1 MTVPN
6 RLNELKNQTELTGL
20 NFVFVSDAKFDGTG
34 FLVNLHLYFYPT
46 QKKTQ
51 TRTIVKKPKQILG
64 PGPLDNKKIII
75 QSVVDKNSPKV
86 KIKGNKWEKDYL
98 KIIVYLTPNNAFG
111 EYDLKIDHPDIDYY
125 FNTVQFNFQAGCE
138 FDVDCKPD
146 SALDAKDAQKD
157 YPVDYLARDFY
168 SFRQALLEFANLK
181 YPEWEDRSEADV
193 GIMLIEVMS
202 ALGDE
207 LAYYQDCIGRE
218 AHLETASMRRSVR
231 RHARLVD
238 YSMHG
243 GLAASTLLCLQAKKD
258 DDINAGAK
266 VCNADRSVVFEIGC
280 RIKETMEGK
289 SYPIKKGRNELSPY
303 TWDEDDVWLTAGS
316 NYLFLK
322 GRQKSLLSKGDW
334 LILEEN
340 IDTPSHTRH
349 PIAVQLNKKPTLQK
363 DKLLKKWCTRIEWH
377 QHQAQNEDINLKG
390 LKIRGNILPATAG
403 KTFSKYFSAGALPGN
418 YPSKIDGK
426 NIFRAVEREGP
437 NGNIIYLFSLKET
450 ENNRLAFLEEDF
462 GGDNPRAARAEVDL
476 KEMEYKNNAWDE
488 KTTLKW
494 EWRRSFFGDEF
505 SQPSSSQST
514 DPHFTLDDG
523 IYKKVVTY
531 NHEGKEIIHT
541 DLASGKGYTLRFGDG
556 EFGMQPKEGA
566 VFKVTYRV
574 IQEGDSNVNQN
585 TLVQFDSQYDDLIE
599 SIRNPFPVSND
610 IEAETVEEV
619 KHKAPYAYQ
628 LEAFRAVTR
637 DDYARAAE
645 KLEWVQRAGAAFR
658 WTGSW
663 LSAFVTADPLG
674 AIHID
679 DNQKKQLTAILDR
692 YRQSGREVCVKDPTY
707 ADLDIEID
715 ICAEADA
722 YPNEVKERVVIALA
736 GDENKGSGSGFFAP
750 DNFTF
755 GSSLRLGDLESRIKS
770 VEGVKAV
777 KSIKIGRRGWH
788 EPRIMTDLTY
798 DVEMNEIIRVEN
810 DPRNPD
816 RGSLTINAKNG
827 A

>member
-1 MTVPN
+1 MAVPN

-20 NFVFVSDAKFDGTG
+20 NFVFVGDSKFDGKG
-34 FLVNLHLYFYPT
+34 FLVNLHLYFHPT
-46 QKKTQ
+46 KKTL
-51 TRTIVKKPKQILG
+51 TGPTEKKPKQILG
-64 PGPLDNKKIII
+64 PDPLNNKIIII
-75 QSVVDKNSPKV
+75 QSVVDKNSPQLQ
-86 KIKGNKWEKDYL
+86 IKDNKWEKDYL
-98 KIIVYLTPNNAFG
+98 KIIVYLTPDNTFG
-111 EYDLKIDHPDIDYY
+111 EYDLKIDHPKIDGY
-125 FNTVQFNFQAGCE
+125 FNTIQFNFQAGCE

-146 SALDAKDAQKD
+146 TALDAKDALKD

-238 YSMHG
+238 YSMHD

-258 DDINAGAK
+258 GSIKAGAE
-266 VCNADRSVVFEIGC
+266 VCDADGDIVFEIGNGL
-280 RIKETMEGK
+280 KESLEKTVYEV
-289 SYPIKKGRNELSPY
+289 KKDRNELSPY
-303 TWDEDDVWLTAGS
+303 IWDEDDVWLPAES
-316 NYLFLK
+316 NQLFVE
-322 GRQKSLLSKGDW
+322 GRKKHLLSEGDW
-334 LILEEN
+334 IMLEEN
-340 IDTPSHTRH
+340 TGDPSRDHH
-349 PIAVQLNKKPTLQK
+349 LVVVQLKTDPVIKL
-363 DKLLKKWCTRIEWH
+363 DKLFKKYMTRIEWH
-377 QHQAQNEDINLKG
+377 QHQALKKDLSLPG
-390 LKIRGNILPATAG
+390 LKVRGNILPATAG
-403 KTFSKYFSAGALPGN
+403 KTVSKYFSAGALPAN
-418 YPSKIDGK
+418 YPAKKDGDD
-426 NIFRAVEREGP
+426 ILRAVEREGP
-437 NGNIIYLFSLKET
+437 NGNIIYLFSLEKT
-450 ENNRLAFLEEDF
+450 ENNRLAFLEKEF
-462 GGDNPRAARAEVDL
+462 RGENPRAAEAEVKL
-476 KEMEYKNNAWDE
+476 KEIEYKNNAWHE
-488 KTTLKW
+488 KKTVNW

-505 SQPSSSQST
+505 AQPSSSQST
-514 DPHFTLDDG
+514 DSDFTLDDG
-523 IYKKVVTY
+523 IYRKVVAY
-531 NHEGKEIIHT
+531 NRDGKEIIHT

-556 EFGMQPKEGA
+556 EFGMQPKEGS
-566 VFKVTYRV
+566 VFKVSYRE
-574 IQEGDSNVNQN
+574 IPEGNSNVNQN
-585 TLVQFDSQYDDLIE
+585 TLIHFDSSYDDLIE
-599 SIRNPFPVSND
+599 SIRNPFPVSNAV
-610 IEAETVEEV
+610 EAETVEEV
-619 KHKAPYAYQ
+619 KQKAPYAYQ

-645 KLEWVQRAGAAFR
+645 KLEWVQRAGATFR

-663 LSAFVTADPLG
+663 LSAFVTADPRG
-674 AIHID
+674 AIHIED
-679 DNQKKQLTAILDR
+679 KQKKQLTAILDR
-692 YRQSGREVCVKDPTY
+692 YRQSGREVCVKGPIY

-722 YPNEVKERVVIALA
+722 YPSEVKERVVMALA
-736 GDENKGSGSGFFAP
+736 GDEKKGPESGYFSP

-770 VEGVKAV
+770 IEGVKAV

-798 DVEMNEIIRVEN
+798 DVEMNEIIRVED

>member
-20 NFVFVSDAKFDGTG
+20 NFVFVGDSKFDGKG
-34 FLVNLHLYFYPT
+34 FLVNLHLYFHPT
-46 QKKTQ
+46 KKTESGP
-51 TRTIVKKPKQILG
+51 VEKKPKQILG
-64 PGPLDNKKIII
+64 PDPLENEKIII
-75 QSVVDKNSPKV
+75 QSVVDKNSPPLQ
-86 KIKGNKWEKDYL
+86 IKDNKWEKDYL
-98 KIIVYLTPNNAFG
+98 KIAVYLTPDNAFG
-111 EYDLKIDHPDIDYY
+111 EYYLRIDHSKIDDY

-146 SALDAKDAQKD
+146 TALDANDAQKD

-181 YPEWEDRSEADV
+181 YPQWEDRFEADV

-238 YSMHG
+238 YSMHD
-243 GLAASTLLCLQAKKD
+243 GLAASTLLCVQAKKD
-258 DDINAGAK
+258 GSIKAGAK
-266 VCNADRSVVFEIGC
+266 VCDSTGDIVFEIGNGINESLEE
-280 RIKETMEGK
+280 RAYEVKRD
-289 SYPIKKGRNELSPY
+289 RNELFPY
-303 TWDEDDVWLTAGS
+303 IWDEDDIWLPAEL
-316 NYLFLK
+316 NQLFLE
-322 GRQKSLLSKGDW
+322 GRKKKLLSKGDW
-334 LILEEN
+334 IMLEE
-340 IDTPSHTRH
+340 DTDDLSRAQHQ
-349 PIAVQLNKKPTLQK
+349 IVVQLKNDPVIKL
-363 DKLLKKWCTRIEWH
+363 DKLFNKYTTRIEWH
-377 QHQAQNEDINLKG
+377 QHQTQNKDIYLKG

-403 KTFSKYFSAGALPGN
+403 KTVSKYFSAGALPAK
-418 YPSKIDGK
+418 YPAKIDG
-426 NIFRAVEREGP
+426 NDIFRAVEREGP
-437 NGNIIYLFSLKET
+437 NTSIIYLLSLEET
-450 ENNRLAFLEEDF
+450 ENNRLAFLEKDF
-462 GGDNPRAARAEVDL
+462 GGENPRGARAEVKL
-476 KEMEYKNNAWDE
+476 KEIEYKNNAWHE
-488 KTTLKW
+488 KTTVKW
-494 EWRRSFFGDEF
+494 QWTRSFFGDEF
-505 SQPSSSQST
+505 AQRSSSQST

-541 DLASGKGYTLRFGDG
+541 DLASGNGYTVRFGDG
-556 EFGMQPKEGA
+556 EFGLQPKEGA
-566 VFKVTYRV
+566 VFKVSYRV
-574 IQEGDSNVNQN
+574 ISKGNSNVNQN
-585 TLVQFDSQYDDLIE
+585 TLVHFDSNHDDLIGY
-599 SIRNPFPVSND
+599 IRNPFPVSNAV
-610 IEAETVEEV
+610 EAETVEEV
-619 KHKAPYAYQ
+619 KHKAPYEYQ

-637 DDYARAAE
+637 DDYASAA
-645 KLEWVQRAGAAFR
+645 KQLEWVQRAGATFR

-663 LSAFVTADPLG
+663 LSTFVTADPKG
-674 AIHID
+674 AIHIE
-679 DNQKKQLTAILDR
+679 DNQKKKLTAILDR
-692 YRQSGREVCVKDPTY
+692 YRQAGREVYVNDPIY
-707 ADLDIEID
+707 ADLDIEIN

-722 YPNEVKERVVIALA
+722 YPSEVKERVVIALA
-736 GDENKGSGSGFFAP
+736 GDEKKGSESGFFAP

-770 VEGVKAV
+770 VEGVKAL

-788 EPRIMTDLTY
+788 EPRIVTDLTY
-798 DVEMNEIIRVEN
+798 DVEMNEIIRLEN